1 MLRKALEERM
11 KEEGMKKGAGEI
23 QKEMEQIEKDILEKG
38 FNPETQRRMQQLEH
52 KLLEL
57 EEAELEQGRKP
68 ERESNTS
75 KEQFKN
81 ETKDQTIRAREYFN
95 TTEILNRQSLPLR
108 QIYKQKVKEYFER
121 TDN

>member
-38 FNPETQRRMQQLEH
+38 FNRETQRRMRQLEH

-81 ETKDQTIRAREYFN
+81 EIKDQIIRAREYFN